1 VQRLRDKPLENCTVR
16 TVQLSVATNTRD
28 RILDACESIV
38 IRDGVSRLT
47 LDAAAAEA
55 HLSKGGVLYHYGTR
69 DALVSAMVERLVQ
82 AFDSELEDEAAAD
95 AARSAPA
102 TGRYVRSY
110 VRATVRPSRTPE
122 DVRRERAGAAVLAAM
137 ACEPELL
144 EPLRRSF
151 DRWQERL
158 VADGVDPVRATVAR
172 LAADGLWLV
181 DLFGFAP
188 LDEPL
193 RTQVAAFLE
202 DLGR

>member
-1 VQRLRDKPLENCTVR
+1 MAIN
-16 TVQLSVATNTRD
+16 SRD

-55 HLSKGGVLYHYGTR
+55 GLSKGGVLYHFGTR
-69 DALVSAMVERLVQ
+69 DALVSAMVERLVA
-82 AFDSELEDEAAAD
+82 AFDSELMDESAAD
-95 AARSAPA
+95 ATTDAAAS
-102 TGRYVRSY
+102 GRYVRSY

-137 ACEPELL
+137 ACEPQLL

-151 DRWQERL
+151 DRWQDRL
-158 VADGVDPVRATVAR
+158 TSDGVDPVRATVAR
-172 LAADGLWLV
+172 LAADGMWLV
-181 DLFGFAP
+181 ELFGFAP
-188 LDEPL
+188 LAEPL
-193 RTQVAAFLE
+193 RGQVAAFLE